1 MPGRIDVMRQAWP
14 IILANAAVPA
24 LGLVDTAV
32 IGHYGS
38 ATGLGGLALGALL
51 FNFVYWSFGF
61 LRMGTT
67 GFVAQARGAGDEA
80 EVRATL
86 ARALLLAGLLGIGLW
101 LLQWLIAGLY
111 FGLMDGSGGVESAAA
126 EYFHARIAGAPAALA
141 LFAISGLLIGLGRSR
156 ELLCVQL
163 LLNGLNAGLDV
174 WFAGVLG
181 MGVRGIGL
189 GTAIAEWVTCAVA
202 LWVAWRVLRARHA
215 DAAPFLQWARV
226 ADGRRVRQAMA
237 ANGDILVRTLCLL
250 FAFGWFANAG
260 ARFGDVTLAA
270 NHLLLQLVSFSAF
283 FLDGFAFV
291 AEARVGAAWG
301 ARDRAGFRNA
311 LRVTSELAACT
322 ALALAVLVLLAGVPA
337 VHALTSLPLVRE
349 AAVQHLPWAALYVL
363 LSVAAFQLDGV
374 FIGTTRTREMRQAA
388 LVSLAVFLL
397 AAWPMAAAWGNHG
410 LWAAFVAYVVA
421 RALAL
426 LPWLRR
432 MDRRLVA

>member
-1 MPGRIDVMRQAWP
+1 
-14 IILANAAVPA
+14 
-24 LGLVDTAV
+24 
-32 IGHYGS
+32 
-38 ATGLGGLALGALL
+38 
-51 FNFVYWSFGF
+51 
-61 LRMGTT
+61 
-67 GFVAQARGAGDEA
+67 
-80 EVRATL
+80 
-86 ARALLLAGLLGIGLW
+86 
-101 LLQWLIAGLY
+101 
-111 FGLMDGSGGVESAAA
+111 
-126 EYFHARIAGAPAALA
+126 
-141 LFAISGLLIGLGRSR
+141 
-156 ELLCVQL
+156 
-163 LLNGLNAGLDV
+163 
-174 WFAGVLG
+174 
-181 MGVRGIGL
+181 
-189 GTAIAEWVTCAVA
+189 
-202 LWVAWRVLRARHA
+202 
-215 DAAPFLQWARV
+215 
-226 ADGRRVRQAMA
+226 
-237 ANGDILVRTLCLL
+237 
-250 FAFGWFANAG
+250 NAG
-260 ARFGDVTLAA
+260 ARFGDVALAA